1 MMNELDQLKALAEL
15 SYAVKA
21 ERDVSVE
28 DWDCCDEHETTFPR
42 HGQCPYCTIETLQAR
57 VAELEK
63 SRINRITCDFT
74 DCQWQRKGKRLDA
87 ALAELLRLKLIK
99 DTHGKT
105 PEYLLLQP
113 LAWEQARKARGQGN
127 DAD

>member
-28 DWDCCDEHETTFPR
+28 DWDCCE
-42 HGQCPYCTIETLQAR
+42 QAR

-127 DAD
+127 DDD